1 MTVSFSSNKWQ
12 IKRRKKKTQRGV
24 AERLEGTETQTNH
37 WSRKENPPFQHFFF
51 LMFKRNFSWSKEM
64 SEEISTLF

>member
-1 MTVSFSSNKWQ
+1 MTVSFFSNKWQ
-12 IKRRKKKTQRGV
+12 IKRRKKKTKE
-24 AERLEGTETQTNH
+24 A
-37 WSRKENPPFQHFFF
+37 SRKDLRELRQKLITGAEKRTQYHFSTFF